1 MIQKTH
7 EMLFFRSMSLHLHD
21 YGGDGKLRTRITEDE
36 TRHYRYAMGYNA
48 IHEEDDY
55 GGMLATNVFEPGASN
70 GPRLAQMMFGTL
82 TGGLPVYAYHDH
94 LGTVRQWRFANKNSA
109 RAIEYDPYGNIY
121 GQSGFFNMPR
131 IYAHHE
137 FDSALKQY
145 RAPFRHYRPTMARWT
160 TPDPMGMIDGPNMYG
175 YVGGNPIANADPT
188 GQSAVATAG
197 FIIAGTSALA
207 LLIAVAS
214 RLYYDGLYD
223 QGGCNPNKHDDYKH
237 CVTSCRAARYSLN
250 PLATLIIGASA
261 EIFDIAGVVAFS
273 AWLLVKSESKE
284 ALKDMRSNKDGLF
297 CAFTSLRS
305 CANCCR
311 SRGYDPD
318 APILPK

>member
-1 MIQKTH
+1 MREKRHIMVFGNFPGFKSGS
-7 EMLFFRSMSLHLHD
+7 RD
-21 YGGDGKLRTRITEDE
+21 CGGDGKLRTRITEDE

-160 TPDPMGMIDGPNMYG
+160 TSDPMGMIDGPNMYA
-175 YVGGNPIANADPT
+175 YVKGKPVYQTDCLGLFSVDGCCGGNE
-188 GQSAVATAG
+188 
-197 FIIAGTSALA
+197 
-207 LLIAVAS
+207 
-214 RLYYDGLYD
+214 
-223 QGGCNPNKHDDYKH
+223 
-237 CVTSCRAARYSLN
+237 
-250 PLATLIIGASA
+250 A
-261 EIFDIAGVVAFS
+261 EIRREVQNACQK
-273 AWLLVKSESKE
+273 VKHKIDGNKCPHLFKCLE
-284 ALKDMRSNKDGLF
+284 RRCKDGKIRCKQCNRTNLYGTGYI
-297 CAFTSLRS
+297 FTNRANI
-305 CANCCR
+305 CANN
-311 SRGYDPD
+311 
-318 APILPK
+318 ILPGLFGEVVIHEWAHTCGWLHEGSFQTKKCGVPCADGECRGEEGW